1 MLSSAV
7 AYRRNLAARFGSNRG
22 ATMVEYAIMLG
33 LIAVAS
39 VLVIGVLGFNVF
51 TVFDTAQQEIDLVHE
66 GPDHCDH
73 PHAISPV
80 HC

>member
-1 MLSSAV
+1 MFSSAF
-7 AYRRNLAARFGSNRG
+7 AYLRHLATRFGSNRG

-51 TVFDTAQQEIDLVHE
+51 TAFDTAQQEIDLVPEVH
-66 GPDHCDH
+66 DHCDH